1 MNLKR
6 VNRRITHSFG
16 RDAATM
22 ATAVAGTAF
31 FLAAPEFGIP
41 AAATGLAMGAIS
53 ATLSL
58 TKQKRTLKGINFME
72 KGTNSE

>member
-1 MNLKR
+1 MSFKGGQ
-6 VNRRITHSFG
+6 RRIGHSFG

-22 ATAVAGTAF
+22 ATAVAGAAF

-58 TKQKRTLKGINFME
+58 TKEKRRPKAPNLG
-72 KGTNSE
+72 GQGDNSD